1 MWTLLWM
8 RSPARPPGSPKFGG
22 VDIRRATSY
31 ALGKSKGVPMDLPF
45 NGAISHYLKKDAPK
59 EVRKAIETADKD
71 EILSKA

>member
-1 MWTLLWM
+1 
-8 RSPARPPGSPKFGG
+8 
-22 VDIRRATSY
+22 
-31 ALGKSKGVPMDLPF
+31 MDLPF